1 MPAVTMLLVV
11 PVAGCDRTAV
21 ILLMVLTVGLTGF
34 TQSGFGVNHIDIAP
48 NFAGTLMGITNMGSN
63 TMGFVAPWIV
73 GLMTEN
79 NPDLDHWHT
88 VFCIAATI
96 LFVGNTFYILF
107 ASGEEQDF
115 NQMGV
120 SPSLDDDPRQND
132 DMVSQSVNA

>member
-1 MPAVTMLLVV
+1 MLLVV

-21 ILLMVLTVGLTGF
+21 ILLMVITLGFTGF

-73 GLMTEN
+73 GLLTEN
-79 NPDLDHWHT
+79 SPDLDHWRT
-88 VFCIAATI
+88 VYCIAAVI
-96 LFVGNTFYILF
+96 LIVGNSFYILF
-107 ASGEEQDF
+107 ASGEEQAF

-120 SPSLDDDPRQND
+120 SPSRDDERQHD
-132 DMVSQSVNA
+132 DVVPHSVNA

>member
-1 MPAVTMLLVV
+1 MLLVV
-11 PVAGCDRTAV
+11 PVAGCDRTGV
-21 ILLMVLTVGLTGF
+21 MILMVLTVGLTGF

-73 GLMTEN
+73 GLMTEVH
-79 NPDLDHWHT
+79 PDLDHWHT
-88 VFCIAATI
+88 VYCIAATI

-107 ASGEEQDF
+107 ASGEEQTF

-120 SPSLDDDPRQND
+120 APNRIDDPLQND
-132 DMVSQSVNA
+132 GMVPHSVHS